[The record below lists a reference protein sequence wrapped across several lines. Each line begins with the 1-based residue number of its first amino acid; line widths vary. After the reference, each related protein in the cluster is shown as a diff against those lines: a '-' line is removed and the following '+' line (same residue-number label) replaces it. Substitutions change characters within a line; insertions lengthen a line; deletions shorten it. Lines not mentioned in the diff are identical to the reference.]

1 MFEWNDTYRVNVANV
16 DSQHQNLFRMAS
28 ELHRAMLAGTV
39 KSKLYQLLGNLV
51 QYTLVHF
58 AYEERLMEEAGYPGL
73 VAHKAEHEDLTRRVR
88 EFQKDF
94 EEGRIAT
101 GITLLQFL
109 KEWLQKH
116 IMESDHKYGTYL
128 KAKEAA

>member
-1 MFEWNDTYRVNVANV
+1 MFEWNDAYRVNVANV
-16 DSQHQNLFRMAS
+16 DSQHKNLFRMAA

-39 KSKLYQLLGNLV
+39 KAKLFQLLEDLV

-58 AYEERLMEEAGYPGL
+58 AYEERLMEEAGYPEFA
-73 VAHKAEHEDLTRRVR
+73 AHKAEHEDLTCRVR

-116 IMESDHKYGTYL
+116 IMESDHKYGPYL
-128 KAKEAA
+128 KAKAVA